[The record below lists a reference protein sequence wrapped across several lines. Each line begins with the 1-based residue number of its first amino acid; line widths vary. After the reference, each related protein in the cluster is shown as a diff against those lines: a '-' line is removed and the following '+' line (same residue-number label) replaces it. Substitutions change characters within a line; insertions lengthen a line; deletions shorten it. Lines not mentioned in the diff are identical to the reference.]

1 MRIEKKKIEKIERE
15 EEVGRYDEENGNWL
29 FRSSLALKKAQE
41 GDDDEEASVDG
52 CAVVF
57 RTERQTA
64 RKWRGGLVPS
74 NL

>member
-1 MRIEKKKIEKIERE
+1 MTRKMGTGCS
-15 EEVGRYDEENGNWL
+15 VL
-29 FRSSLALKKAQE
+29 PLPLKKRRR